1 MNKKRTRLIVD
12 IGMVVLLP
20 LLMAYSLI
28 GEQFHE
34 IVGTAMLIL
43 FILHLVQNRKWLGAI
58 PKGRYN
64 PRRILQ
70 TILDLLLL
78 AFMVLQ
84 PVSGILMS
92 KHLYT
97 FIQIPGVSSLMRQ
110 IHMALAYWGFV
121 LMSLHAGT
129 HLQPLFR
136 KFWKKNGVVKPGTIV
151 LPSIVCLY
159 GAYAFVKRQLAS
171 YMLLQTMFA
180 SFDFSENRA
189 LFMLDYLAIMTLFS
203 GLGLLISWGLTSI
216 NKKKAGMNHESITD

>member
-97 FIQIPGVSSLMRQ
+97 FIQIPGFSSVMRG
-110 IHMALAYWGFV
+110 IHMPLAYWGFV
-121 LMSLHAGT
+121 LMSVHAGT

-136 KFWKKNGVVKPGTIV
+136 
-151 LPSIVCLY
+151 
-159 GAYAFVKRQLAS
+159 
-171 YMLLQTMFA
+171 
-180 SFDFSENRA
+180 
-189 LFMLDYLAIMTLFS
+189 
-203 GLGLLISWGLTSI
+203 I
-216 NKKKAGMNHESITD
+216 NCRICILRWTV